1 MLKKSKSIQSLK
13 ILFKKYYKSSQ
24 WSILE
29 KPSVRY
35 MIFRINRY
43 FNQLVLLTNLFAMY
57 FLGVTFSS
65 VQFSSVTQLFLTLC
79 DPMDCSPPGLPV
91 HHQCPE
97 FTQTHVHQAS
107 GAIQPSYHLSSPS
120 LPTFNLSQN
129 QGLFKWVGS
138 SHQVAKVLEFQLQ
151 HQSFQRIFRTDFL

>member
-1 MLKKSKSIQSLK
+1 
-13 ILFKKYYKSSQ
+13 
-24 WSILE
+24 
-29 KPSVRY
+29 

-107 GAIQPSYHLSSPS
+107 GAIQPSYRLSSPS

-129 QGLFKWVGS
+129 QGLFK
-138 SHQVAKVLEFQLQ
+138 
-151 HQSFQRIFRTDFL
+151 